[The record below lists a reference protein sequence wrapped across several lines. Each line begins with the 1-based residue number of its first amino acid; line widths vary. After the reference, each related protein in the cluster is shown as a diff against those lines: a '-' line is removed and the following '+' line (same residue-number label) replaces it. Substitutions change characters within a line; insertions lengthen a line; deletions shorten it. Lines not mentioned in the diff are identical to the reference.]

1 MIETYLI
8 EAESI
13 EIAELQYTEDYL
25 DEAEF
30 ESVKF
35 TEVKENEKMHEI
47 TINIEYFTELVKKAH
62 AFEILKAKEAE
73 SSYHSDFEMAIF
85 GFEKPEAGTRVPKA
99 EEDDF

>member
-73 SSYHSDFEMAIF
+73 SGYHTDFERAIF
-85 GFEKPEAGTRVPKA
+85 GFETKDLPVVKIEP